1 MKKIALF
8 VALTSIGSMSYAES
22 VYDLAQAQCKTA
34 ETAET
39 AAATAQTYRQLNMKP
54 SEVTEKLMS
63 MTAKF
68 PDSKDVN
75 NKMVFM
81 IVEDAYLVSVFPT
94 KQMKEKAV
102 SDFSERHYLA
112 CINSFSKTINSTE

>member
-8 VALTSIGSMSYAES
+8 LALTSIGSISYAES
-22 VYDLAQAQCKTA
+22 VYDLAQAKCKTA
-34 ETAET
+34 ETV
-39 AAATAQTYRQLNMKP
+39 AATAQTYRQLNMKP
-54 SEVTEKLMS
+54 SEATEKLMS
-63 MTAKF
+63 VTAKF
-68 PDSKDVN
+68 PDSKNMN

-112 CINSFSKTINSTE
+112 CINSFSKMINSTE